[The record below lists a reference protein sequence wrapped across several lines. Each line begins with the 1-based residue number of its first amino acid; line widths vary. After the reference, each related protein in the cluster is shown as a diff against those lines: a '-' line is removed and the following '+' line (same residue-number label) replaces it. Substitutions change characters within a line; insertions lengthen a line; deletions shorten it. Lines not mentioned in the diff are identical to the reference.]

1 VFPQVFF
8 GPYLPNRVA
17 RTSEFPSPPEIP
29 EPPPGPPSFF
39 PPSPITFTGVS
50 PLGAC
55 GAASLVILFS
65 QKRAHPSVDPP
76 RSDYDAISRYYDR
89 VRGFGP
95 QYHAGWVEAIVRHGG
110 LRARRRVLDVGCGTG
125 RYTSI
130 LAAKLGRP
138 IVGLDL
144 SAGMLER
151 ARDRSALGDGQLRLV
166 QGDALSLPFK
176 EGSFDAATLF
186 LVVHHLSDH
195 RRLGRELLRALA
207 PGGRALVMTRD
218 HDEIEGSYIALF
230 PGVLEIDLARFPRV
244 DRLEG
249 DLRAAGLVNVGH
261 AREENPGYSMSIE
274 EVMARVDGKFISTL
288 SLMAEEQ
295 FVRSREVF
303 RERLAARYG
312 EGPVPTASF
321 TFVWAERPA

>member
-1 VFPQVFF
+1 M
-8 GPYLPNRVA
+8 
-17 RTSEFPSPPEIP
+17 
-29 EPPPGPPSFF
+29 
-39 PPSPITFTGVS
+39 
-50 PLGAC
+50 
-55 GAASLVILFS
+55 
-65 QKRAHPSVDPP
+65 DPP

-110 LRARRRVLDVGCGTG
+110 LRDRRRVLDVGCGTA
-125 RYTSI
+125 RYTSL

-144 SAGMLER
+144 SAGMLEKACER
-151 ARDRSALGDGQLRLV
+151 ASSGDAELRLV
-166 QGDALSLPFK
+166 QGDALSMPFRG
-176 EGSFDAATLF
+176 GSFDAATLF
-186 LVVHHLSDH
+186 LVVHHLKDH
-195 RRLGRELLRALA
+195 RRLGGELLRVLA

-244 DRLEG
+244 DRLEEA
-249 DLRAAGLVNVGH
+249 LRAGGLVNVAH
-261 AREENPGYSMSIE
+261 AREENPGYSMTQG

-288 SLMAEEQ
+288 SLMAEEE

-303 RERLAARYG
+303 RERLVARYG
-312 EGPVPTASF
+312 KGPVPTASF